1 MKRAWE
7 QFALIIFGS
16 MVGVFAFG
24 VYYNMSLDTILLR
37 TLIVGVVLV
46 AIFSL
51 VHTWLTMVF
60 TGARRKAKP
69 KVDGDSMP
77 SKSSPPFGG
86 SRGGVHAESPQ
97 SAEDAAE
104 EDPSAVS
111 RTESGS

>member
-60 TGARRKAKP
+60 TGSRRKAKS
-69 KVDGDSMP
+69 KAGDDAKDSKARP
-77 SKSSPPFGG
+77 SFGG
-86 SRGGVHAESPQ
+86 SSGDVPAESHQ
-97 SAEDAAE
+97 SAEDAAG